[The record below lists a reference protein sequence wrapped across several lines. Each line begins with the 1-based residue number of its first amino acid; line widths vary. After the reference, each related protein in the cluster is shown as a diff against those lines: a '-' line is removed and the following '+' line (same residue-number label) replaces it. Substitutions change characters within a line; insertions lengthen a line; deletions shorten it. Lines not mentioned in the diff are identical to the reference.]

1 MTDRTITCETL
12 DELLPDLLEETL
24 DPSSRA
30 AAEQHAAA
38 CERCS
43 ALLGDLEVIRVE
55 ARALPAL
62 RPSRD
67 LWEGISARIEAPV
80 IPLEPART
88 PLAEPAPLA
97 SRPARAPLQI
107 RRRWL
112 AAAAAALVMGTAGIT
127 RWLSQPGV
135 PSGEIAQ
142 QPPIADTGK
151 TMTVAA
157 TDAPPAPVA
166 VPADSAVQAA
176 IESAGRRTRATPVAG
191 TPGAGQ
197 AAATYDREIARLD
210 RILAERSQDLDPK
223 TVAILEQSMKV
234 IDEAI
239 AQSRAAL
246 ARDPRSSFLGK
257 QLNSA
262 LDRKVELLRTAV
274 LLPSST

>member
-12 DELLPDLLEETL
+12 DELLPDFLEETL

-30 AAEQHAAA
+30 AVESHAAS
-38 CERCS
+38 CERCA
-43 ALLGDLEVIRVE
+43 ALLGDLEAIRVE
-55 ARALPAL
+55 ARALPVL

-67 LWEGISARIEAPV
+67 LWEGIAARIEAPV
-80 IPLEPART
+80 IPLEPAR
-88 PLAEPAPLA
+88 APAAAPA
-97 SRPARAPLQI
+97 VATGPARAPLQI

-127 RWLSQPGV
+127 HLLSRPDV
-135 PSGEIAQ
+135 PPPVAGR
-142 QPPIADTGK
+142 PPIADTP
-151 TMTVAA
+151 TTRTVAA
-157 TDAPPAPVA
+157 AEAPPAPFA
-166 VPADSAVQAA
+166 APADTVVQAT
-176 IESAGRRTRATPVAG
+176 IESASRQTRATPVASA
-191 TPGAGQ
+191 PGAGP
-197 AAATYDREIARLD
+197 AVATYDREIGRLNQ
-210 RILAERSQDLDPK
+210 ILEERSQDLDPK

-246 ARDPRSSFLGK
+246 ARDPRSTFLGK